1 MIKMQ
6 YGESPPEM
14 KSCFLEQ
21 VDEAYHL
28 QAVAEF
34 RETLV

>member
-21 VDEAYHL
+21 VDEAYPSSG
-28 QAVAEF
+28 
-34 RETLV
+34 RI